1 MRAPTRR
8 DRCRLGLIYLSGSSV
23 VIEISSGLSTTLTAW
38 GAQRLACLMP
48 SDPIQWPAGPTQSD
62 LASWEEGG
70 LFEPAFGSWGHDD
83 HVHDFH
89 QFLYAPVGHAV
100 VWAEGHGHRVCPEVG
115 LWMPAGVWHAAR
127 FDEDCLI
134 AAIGFDLARWSL
146 PFEPA
151 TEVVI
156 TARRRRMLLAH
167 LRDDDVE
174 PSAELFE
181 TLLHGPPS
189 LPLPEPITDLPRAV
203 ASALQLSPDDQRT
216 AAEWATS
223 LHAGATTLRRAF
235 VVETGLTFSEW
246 RTRLRLNRSLDLLA
260 RGLMVSSVAQR
271 VGFTSTNGF
280 ILAFRRYFGVT
291 PGAYAVS
298 ELCA

>member
-1 MRAPTRR
+1 M
-8 DRCRLGLIYLSGSSV
+8 
-23 VIEISSGLSTTLTAW
+23 
-38 GAQRLACLMP
+38 
-48 SDPIQWPAGPTQSD
+48 
-62 LASWEEGG
+62 
-70 LFEPAFGSWGHDD
+70 
-83 HVHDFH
+83 
-89 QFLYAPVGHAV
+89 
-100 VWAEGHGHRVCPEVG
+100 
-115 LWMPAGVWHAAR
+115 
-127 FDEDCLI
+127 
-134 AAIGFDLARWSL
+134 

-280 ILAFRRYFGVT
+280 ILAFRRYLASPPVRTQYPSSAPDLGPRPARLRRQGPSAICSGST
-291 PGAYAVS
+291 DLLGKQPEQISGARADRAEPTQRPTRS
-298 ELCA
+298 QIRSGSIHPH